1 MRTIWIARHGHRED
15 CVPDE
20 RGRNW
25 HKTAK
30 RPYDP
35 ALSERGVRQVQ
46 ELAQRLLKEGPQIAH
61 VFASPFLRTVQ
72 SAHLATEPMGLPIK
86 IEHGICEWLNP
97 EWFKTAPDCLPPSEL
112 AQRYPRVDLKYRTR
126 VDPVYPE
133 HDEAKHVWP
142 RVKRTMDRLLD
153 EFEGDLLLIGHGS
166 STTGMVEALAGP
178 GTSFEA
184 AMCALTSATQAQD
197 GKWQLRD
204 KACVRHL
211 SEP

>member
-1 MRTIWIARHGHRED
+1 M
-15 CVPDE
+15 
-20 RGRNW
+20 
-25 HKTAK
+25 
-30 RPYDP
+30 
-35 ALSERGVRQVQ
+35 RQVQ